1 MDSKEDKK
9 ALRRAKRTFEIVDL
23 VSPSWTIQVPKKRG
37 PHKVIPYVN
46 DKDALWAADRFIEYF
61 ENFTSIEDY
70 LRYVKT
76 ELVRKKP
83 PEKKV
88 EKTVNLDS
96 FFAYDEKTV
105 ESDHPLC
112 EQFLNED
119 IHPEDM
125 EFDIYY
131 VGDRF
136 SSEKSELRETL
147 HVDQNEFNVKLDAV
161 SSHNNEG
168 NIPGREMRWVIK
180 ERNTQKIVG
189 FIRFGSPTINSKPR
203 NLWLGRAP
211 DLSIFNRH
219 AAMGFV
225 IVPSQPFGYNY
236 LGGKLLALLCCSH
249 LAREK
254 LNKVFEKD
262 IALFETTSLYG
273 STTDASQYDGLKPFM
288 RYKGLT
294 ESKFLPLLH
303 DTKFHELHDKFTEWN
318 ANSPLTETWA
328 SSKKMK
334 RQAKMVSIIRN
345 SLSGNK
351 KLGVMDH
358 ERLQEF
364 NRVLELAGGLTQKK
378 RTYFCEYGY
387 SNVREVILGEQ
398 KELLRGPNW
407 DKHELENV
415 IKWWK
420 KKATKRYEKLK
431 AEGRFRTKV
440 ELWTDDDD
448 IQIIR

>member
-1 MDSKEDKK
+1 M
-9 ALRRAKRTFEIVDL
+9 IV
-23 VSPSWTIQVPKKRG
+23 SET
-37 PHKVIPYVN
+37 
-46 DKDALWAADRFIEYF
+46 DARWAADEFIKYF
-61 ENFTSIEDY
+61 SQMGNIEDY
-70 LRYVKT
+70 LRFVKK
-76 ELVRKKP
+76 EVI
-83 PEKKV
+83 
-88 EKTVNLDS
+88 KTTNTIAPLHDE
-96 FFAYDEKTV
+96 FF
-105 ESDHPLC
+105 
-112 EQFLNED
+112 NED

-125 EFDIYY
+125 EFDVKF

-136 SSEKSELRETL
+136 QQSMPQEHYNTL
-147 HVDQNEFNVKLDAV
+147 LKAV
-161 SSHNNEG
+161 SSHNNES
-168 NIPGREMRWVIK
+168 NIPGRELRWMVFEK
-180 ERNTQKIVG
+180 NTKKVLG

-203 NLWLGRAP
+203 NEWLGKAP
-211 DLSIFNRH
+211 NLSIFNRH

-249 LAREK
+249 FARET
-254 LNKVFEKD
+254 LNEVFEKD

-303 DTKFHELHDKFTEWN
+303 DEAFHKLHDRFTLLN
-318 ANSPLTETWA
+318 NNTPLTDSKA

-334 RQAKMVSIIRN
+334 RQTKMISITRN
-345 SLSGNK
+345 SLKEYGLDNE
-351 KLGVMDH
+351 LD
-358 ERLQEF
+358 QF
-364 NRVLELAGGLTQKK
+364 NSVIQTALSLTQKK

-398 KELLRGPNW
+398 EELLRGPNW
-407 DKHELENV
+407 DKFYLEN
-415 IKWWK
+415 IISWWK
-420 KKATKRYEKLK
+420 RKATKRYEKLK
-431 AEGRFRTKV
+431 AEDRFRTKI